1 MIYSFAEKGI
11 RQSFEEAT
19 LTGRSGQGTLA
30 KRPNGTCRGGE
41 SIGVQSP
48 GSTQST
54 LVPPAQNRCDQ
65 GAGTSTLRK
74 KHLYL
79 KAL

>member
-30 KRPNGTCRGGE
+30 KRPNGTCLHAEVEKASAYRALVVLRVLWYRQHRT
-41 SIGVQSP
+41 GVTKEQE
-48 GSTQST
+48 
-54 LVPPAQNRCDQ
+54 PA
-65 GAGTSTLRK
+65 
-74 KHLYL
+74 H
-79 KAL
+79 